1 MAKRNDIQVILIN
14 FYNLFSCYIV
24 KYKMGF
30 MKSLTHKI
38 NHSVK
43 HFGKQIHH
51 KATQALNAAG
61 KLDRGLGKAINYI
74 EHGYSAGKR
83 GLIKE
88 AGRLGLG
95 QELRAGIRT
104 LEASPLAGVATGAL
118 GTVKNARA
126 LGQDYL
132 ALART
137 QNNKVQQ
144 LVNS

>member
-1 MAKRNDIQVILIN
+1 
-14 FYNLFSCYIV
+14 
-24 KYKMGF
+24 MGF

-43 HFGKQIHH
+43 NFGKTLHH
-51 KATQALNAAG
+51 KATQALNVAG
-61 KLDRGLGKAINYI
+61 KLDRGLGKAITYI

-95 QELRAGIRT
+95 QELRLGLKTI
-104 LEASPLAGVATGAL
+104 EASPLAGVATGAL
-118 GTVKNARA
+118 GSIKNARA